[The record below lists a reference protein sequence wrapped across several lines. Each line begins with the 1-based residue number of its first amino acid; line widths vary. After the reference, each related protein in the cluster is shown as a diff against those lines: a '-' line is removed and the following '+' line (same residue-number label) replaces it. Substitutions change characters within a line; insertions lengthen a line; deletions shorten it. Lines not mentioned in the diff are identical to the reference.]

1 MARMKRFFT
10 YLVAGAALLAVLN
23 APLRAG
29 SGMPSAPNDIAQID
43 LLPGW
48 RNAAGE
54 HMAALRIRLADGW
67 KTYWRAPGD
76 TGIPPS
82 LNWQGSDNVAH
93 VQFHWPVPDVFQE
106 DGVRT
111 IGYKHELILPMT
123 ITPRDAE
130 ASMDLTGD
138 LQLGVCRDVCMP
150 MRADLTTT
158 LPAKGAGPDRQIKRA
173 LRQRPDTAREAGVTR
188 AVCTMEPIKDGLRVR
203 TEIHMP
209 RLSAHEVVVLET
221 TDPSV
226 WVSEVQ
232 TKRVGGQLVAVTE
245 LVPSTSGPFVLNRA
259 DIRLTVLGGGRGVD
273 IQGCTGS

>member
-1 MARMKRFFT
+1 MGQMRRFFT
-10 YLVAGAALLAVLN
+10 YLVAGVALLVVLG

-29 SGMPSAPNDIAQID
+29 SGMQPAPGDIAQID

-48 RNAAGE
+48 RNAQGE

-82 LNWQGSDNVAH
+82 LDWQGSDNVAH
-93 VQFHWPVPDVFQE
+93 VQFHWPVPDVFHE

-123 ITPRDAE
+123 ITPRDAD
-130 ASMDLTGD
+130 APMDLTGD
-138 LQLGVCRDVCMP
+138 LQLGVCRDVCLP
-150 MRADLTTT
+150 MHADIAMA

-173 LRQRPDTAREAGVTR
+173 LRQRPDTAREAGVKR
-188 AVCTMEPIKDGLRVR
+188 AVCTVEPIKDGLRVR

-209 RLSAHEVVVLET
+209 RLSGDEVVVLET
-221 TDPSV
+221 SDPSV

-232 TKRVGGQLVAVTE
+232 TERVGGYIVAVTE
-245 LVPSTSGPFVLNRA
+245 LVPSATGPFVLNRA